1 VTHRRTIAPL
11 AQPKSSSSPRV
22 KRGVALFAVLAVLAS
37 GCGVASRAQDAGDNG
52 TGGSSGANPTKG
64 PAGPVP
70 AGLEKF
76 YQQQPDWERCGS
88 NQQCA
93 TITVPLDY
101 SEPTGETIELR
112 ARKVLARDRGGKIG
126 TLFINPGGPGASG
139 QEFAAS
145 AGFVLGAQLLRKFD
159 VIGWDP
165 RGVAQSTPVRCLDTA
180 QLDKYI
186 ATDGSPDND
195 AEITELNEESKV
207 LANGCQQR
215 SGELLPHVSTKDA
228 ARDIDVL
235 RGIVGDAELNYL
247 GMSYGTYLG
256 ATYAEL
262 FPKNVGRLVLDGAVD
277 PANTSKQNN
286 MAQAKGFDTALDA
299 FAADCAQRSCRLG
312 STKEEVLAKV
322 DKLITD
328 SDATPLPGDGK
339 RQVTQAL
346 VVLGVI
352 YPLYVKDFWPRLE
365 DAVLDGLAGN
375 GARLLALADEYTDRE
390 PSGYASNSNEAIYAV
405 NCVDRPDITSIAQA
419 KSEEPEYKAA
429 SPRFGAFLLW
439 GSLACANWP
448 VKPENKPHPIK
459 AAGAKPIVVIG
470 TTRDPATPYEWAVGL
485 AGQLESG
492 VLISR
497 DGDGHT
503 GYKAGNACVD
513 NAVESFLLQGTAPTA
528 DIKC

>member
-1 VTHRRTIAPL
+1 VRNRRPIALL
-11 AQPKSSSSPRV
+11 A
-22 KRGVALFAVLAVLAS
+22 AVVVLAS
-37 GCGVASRAQDAGDNG
+37 GCGVATRAQDAGDGSTGG
-52 TGGSSGANPTKG
+52 TGAGPTKG
-64 PAGPVP
+64 PAGPIP

-76 YQQQPDWERCGS
+76 YQQKPDWERCGT

-101 SEPTGETIELR
+101 SKPTGQTIELR
-112 ARKVLARDRGGKIG
+112 ARKVLARDRTGKIG
-126 TLFINPGGPGASG
+126 TLFINPGGPGVSG
-139 QEFAAS
+139 QSFAAA

-165 RGVAQSTPVRCLDTA
+165 RGVAQSTPIRCLDTA
-180 QLDKYI
+180 QLDKVI

-195 AEITELNEESKV
+195 TEINELNDQAKT
-207 LANGCQQR
+207 LADGCEQR

-235 RGIVGDAELNYL
+235 RGIVGDSQLNYL

-262 FPKNVGRLVLDGAVD
+262 FPKSVGRLVLDGAVD
-277 PANTSKQNN
+277 PSQTAKAAYI
-286 MAQAKGFDTALDA
+286 AQAKGFDTALDA

-312 STKEEVLAKV
+312 STKAEVLAQV
-322 DKLITD
+322 DKLIND
-328 SDATPLPGDGK
+328 SDANPLPGDGK
-339 RQVTQAL
+339 REVTQAL

-352 YPLYVKDFWPRLE
+352 YPLYLKDFWPRLE

-375 GARLLALADEYTDRE
+375 GARLLALADEFTGRG
-390 PSGYASNSNEAIYAV
+390 PSGYKNNQNEAIVAV
-405 NCVDRPDITSIAQA
+405 NCLDRPDLTSVGQA
-419 KSEEPEYKAA
+419 KAEEPEFKAA
-429 SPRFGAFLLW
+429 SPRFGPYLLW

-448 VKPENKPHPIK
+448 VKPQNKPHVIK
-459 AAGAKPIVVIG
+459 AAGAKPIIVVG
-470 TTRDPATPYEWAVGL
+470 TTRDPATPYEAAVSL
-485 AGQLESG
+485 AHQLESG
-492 VLISR
+492 VLVTR

-503 GYKAGNACVD
+503 GYHEGNACVD
-513 NAVESFLLQGTAPTA
+513 GAVETFLLQGIAPTS